1 MPFGA
6 SSHALL
12 VKDSSIGTDQLGK
25 YLYVV
30 NDSNRIVY
38 TPIETGDIYR
48 DSLRIVTKGIGPES
62 RYVTSA
68 MLKVRDGMEVKP
80 VEAR

>member
-1 MPFGA
+1 M
-6 SSHALL
+6 
-12 VKDSSIGTDQLGK
+12 
-25 YLYVV
+25 V

-80 VEAR
+80 VEVK

>member
-1 MPFGA
+1 MPCW
-6 SSHALL
+6 S
-12 VKDSSIGTDQLGK
+12 KDSSIGTDQLGK

-48 DSLRIVTKGIGPES
+48 DSLRIVTKGIGPEAVMSPQPCS
-62 RYVTSA
+62 RYATA
-68 MLKVRDGMEVKP
+68 WR
-80 VEAR
+80 